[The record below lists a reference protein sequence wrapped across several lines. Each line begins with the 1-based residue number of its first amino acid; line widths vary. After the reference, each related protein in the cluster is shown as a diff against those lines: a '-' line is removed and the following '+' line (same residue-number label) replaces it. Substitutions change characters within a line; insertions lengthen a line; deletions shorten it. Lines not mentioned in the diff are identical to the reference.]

1 MKLYSLLFLTKNTKK
16 SKNNFK
22 APKKSEI
29 VIFSGRILPSKQ
41 YTALYT
47 TYSHVLDDQIKAI
60 AANWCLIVRTWGDKP
75 ATLIVC
81 PTLGRRHHHVTQCCK
96 NIQPSFSKCL
106 GIQNVCLGFKR
117 IHWNF
122 DKKYFFKSKNSE
134 KNKIMI
140 WGIHYFITEL
150 KTKIDVIPRS
160 SFKFS
165 DYLNDM

>member
-1 MKLYSLLFLTKNTKK
+1 MKLSSLLILTKNTRK

-29 VIFSGRILPSKQ
+29 VIFLGRISVYCHVNKTSQQ

-47 TYSHVLDDQIKAI
+47 TFSHALDGEI
-60 AANWCLIVRTWGDKP
+60 R

-81 PTLGRRHHHVTQCCK
+81 PTLGRRHQYVAQCCR

-106 GIQNVCLGFKR
+106 GLQKVCLGFKR
-117 IHWNF
+117 FHKNI
-122 DKKYFFKSKNSE
+122 DIKYFFKFKNSE

-140 WGIHYFITEL
+140 WGIHYFITKL
-150 KTKIDVIPRS
+150 KTKIYVIPRS
-160 SFKFS
+160 CFNLF
-165 DYLNDM
+165 